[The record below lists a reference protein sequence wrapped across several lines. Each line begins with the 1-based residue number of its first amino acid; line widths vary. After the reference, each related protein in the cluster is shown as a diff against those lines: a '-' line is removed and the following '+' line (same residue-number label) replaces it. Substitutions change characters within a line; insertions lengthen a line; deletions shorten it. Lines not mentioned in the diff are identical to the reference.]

1 MLLTYFNIIETK
13 AKLQTLKS
21 MVENVVA
28 FFYLEDSA
36 SATRA
41 LQLLDGLPT

>member
-1 MLLTYFNIIETK
+1 
-13 AKLQTLKS
+13 

-28 FFYLEDSA
+28 FFDPDDPA

-41 LQLLDGLPT
+41 PKLLDGLLTRSQ